1 MTPALSKKF
10 FDIQA
15 NYIVWIHSETGTWYD
30 NNIQLKKIILI
41 YILFLVFCMLEK
53 SYARSSMI
61 ANLNLIDKAIFSVLS
76 YF

>member
-15 NYIVWIHSETGTWYD
+15 NYIVWIHSDTRTWYD

-41 YILFLVFCMLEK
+41 YILFLVFCMLE
-53 SYARSSMI
+53 
-61 ANLNLIDKAIFSVLS
+61 
-76 YF
+76 